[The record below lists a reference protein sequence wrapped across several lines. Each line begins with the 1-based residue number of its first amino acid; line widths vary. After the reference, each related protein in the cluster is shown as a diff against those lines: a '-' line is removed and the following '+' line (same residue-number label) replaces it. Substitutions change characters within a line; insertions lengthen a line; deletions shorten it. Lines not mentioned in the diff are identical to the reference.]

1 MKTNNKLQAALSN
14 FINADDARK
23 LAKLLEEV
31 VKTGEISYETATK
44 LIGNDAEDILTLSYG
59 WKLILPT
66 RAARGGDWEDR
77 MMIPHPGEK
86 YQAPN
91 VVKYLVKHAQKT
103 GHWNPE
109 KAIIDVFKNIGEPE
123 AEKMPRLV
131 ERMASKV
138 KGHRINGIQIKKIC
152 SELGL
157 VERVDPLVSELKA
170 CGILSHKL
178 NALADI
184 IREGAPIYEINPA
197 LLVG

>member
-1 MKTNNKLQAALSN
+1 LSN
-14 FINADDARK
+14 FLNTEDARK
-23 LAKLLEEV
+23 LARLLEET
-31 VKTGEISYETATK
+31 VKAGEISYETAIN
-44 LIGNDAEDILTLSYG
+44 LIGDDAEDMLILGYG
-59 WKLILPT
+59 WKLILPI
-66 RAARGGDWEDR
+66 RAAKGGDWEDL
-77 MMIPHPGEK
+77 MIIPQPGEK
-86 YQAPN
+86 YQTPN
-91 VVKYLVKHAQKT
+91 VVKHLVEHAQQT
-103 GHWNPE
+103 GHWDPE

-123 AEKMPRLV
+123 ADKMPRLV

-138 KGHRINGIQIKKIC
+138 KGHRINGLQIKKIC

>member
-1 MKTNNKLQAALSN
+1 
-14 FINADDARK
+14 
-23 LAKLLEEV
+23 
-31 VKTGEISYETATK
+31 
-44 LIGNDAEDILTLSYG
+44 
-59 WKLILPT
+59 
-66 RAARGGDWEDR
+66 
-77 MMIPHPGEK
+77 
-86 YQAPN
+86 
-91 VVKYLVKHAQKT
+91 
-103 GHWNPE
+103 
-109 KAIIDVFKNIGEPE
+109 
-123 AEKMPRLV
+123 MPRLV